1 MQDDETVHGCCQP
14 KEFDNT
20 DKRMMRMLDKLQRI
34 NDCLYKH
41 MGLNR
46 ITLDLQVFI
55 NTRKFKKDED
65 VEDDDYIQ

>member
-1 MQDDETVHGCCQP
+1 
-14 KEFDNT
+14 
-20 DKRMMRMLDKLQRI
+20 MMRMLDKLQRI
-34 NDCLYKH
+34 NDYLYKH

>member
-1 MQDDETVHGCCQP
+1 MQDHETVHGCCQP
-14 KEFDNT
+14 KELDNT
-20 DKRMMRMLDKLQRI
+20 DKRMMRMLDNLQRI
-34 NDCLYKH
+34 NDYLYKH

>member
-1 MQDDETVHGCCQP
+1 
-14 KEFDNT
+14 
-20 DKRMMRMLDKLQRI
+20 
-34 NDCLYKH
+34 

>member
-1 MQDDETVHGCCQP
+1 
-14 KEFDNT
+14 
-20 DKRMMRMLDKLQRI
+20 MLDKLQRM
-34 NDCLYKH
+34 NDFLYAR

-65 VEDDDYIQ
+65 VEDNDYIQ

>member
-1 MQDDETVHGCCQP
+1 
-14 KEFDNT
+14 
-20 DKRMMRMLDKLQRI
+20 MMRMLDKLQRI